1 MNDREHILL
10 IDDDR
15 AVTEGLALLLEHPG
29 RTTIACSDVESAELM
44 LARYPIT
51 HILTDVQFSGTFG
64 FEGLHFLERMRS
76 LHDCNIVLMTGNAND
91 ELRTAAKRL
100 GAASVLAKPFTY
112 EELSQ
117 AFAPTTTN
125 DGPYEIVIVPTVD
138 DIVAGGLLTPA
149 FQPIVCADGEGV
161 HTYGFEALCRV
172 RGGWPGGGPAELFD
186 YAERR
191 GRLADLN
198 MAALACAIHEAA
210 QLPASAALFI
220 NIDPIVF
227 SRPDFQPFL
236 RAAAAASGLS
246 LSRLVLEITERSGFG
261 EDVRG
266 MKVFEELRA
275 DGVRFALDYHGS
287 AFSHLSSIDIIRPAF
302 IKISQMFGTGFEQD
316 PTRTSIVHHV
326 AELAREFGCRPVLE
340 GIESLS
346 TALAA
351 AAQGIELLQGYHFGR
366 PSALPL
372 Q

>member
-15 AVTEGLALLLEHPG
+15 NVTESLAMVLEHPG
-29 RTTIACSDVESAELM
+29 RTTIVCSDIESAEIM

-64 FEGLHFLERMRS
+64 FEGLHFLERMHS
-76 LHDCNIVLMTGNAND
+76 LHECHIVLMTGNANK
-91 ELRTAAKRL
+91 ELRTAAMGF
-100 GAASVLAKPFTY
+100 GAASVLAKPFTSD
-112 EELSQ
+112 ELSQ
-117 AFAPTTTN
+117 ALASTTTN
-125 DGPYEIVIVPTVD
+125 DGPYEIVIVPNLD
-138 DIVAGGLLTPA
+138 DILAGGLLTTA

-161 HTYGFEALCRV
+161 HTYGFEALCRI
-172 RGGWPGGGPAELFD
+172 RGGWPGGGPGELFD

-198 MAALACAIHEAA
+198 MAALTCAIHDAA
-210 QLPASAALFI
+210 RLPASAVLFI

-227 SRPDFQPFL
+227 HRPDFQPTL
-236 RAAAAASGLS
+236 RAALAASGLP

-266 MKVFEELRA
+266 MKIFEELRA
-275 DGVRFALDYHGS
+275 DGARFALDDHGS
-287 AFSHLSSIDIIRPAF
+287 AYSHLSAIDIIRPAF
-302 IKISQMFGTGFEQD
+302 IKISQMFGTGFELD

-326 AELAREFGCRPVLE
+326 VALARQFGCRPVLE
-340 GIESLS
+340 GIESPS
-346 TALAA
+346 TAVAA